1 MLKKSASMIPLACA
15 LVIVLSSIPGA
26 FGAQP
31 IDPNALRTFLYKGFT
46 DGMSVLDDCRVLTK
60 SEDWRDFSG
69 PDGAAPDTKGEI
81 TYARSEYI
89 RKGAKE
95 RFSREYKNDHHP
107 EGRCT
112 IRIFD
117 GNYSLEYLSAGTW
130 TDPSAHKGTALL
142 LPDPDSP
149 GIASRYPAGSPT
161 GFMEDFTPK
170 EILSRSDTIV
180 DTQPRQVDGL
190 SCYLVRA
197 NKEINRVKYQVSC
210 WLSPDRSFLPVKM
223 ELHEQ
228 DGSLALRLNVTEF
241 TQLPNGAW
249 FLKKLVREGF
259 WKTKSGEQWHVSTD
273 KVTFEEIELN
283 PQVDEAV
290 VFNTS
295 PDSLPVGTRLQDHTT
310 GLEYVIGEGP
320 VSDESIRNIIDR
332 TLRDFPIANRRPPVN
347 FPGAPNVAP
356 NDLSPI
362 PLLSDS
368 GVLASPQSPQA
379 PRAKTS
385 ATAVMVAVACASL
398 IAAVAIFLYCKHRPK
413 RTPS

>member
-1 MLKKSASMIPLACA
+1 
-15 LVIVLSSIPGA
+15 
-26 FGAQP
+26 
-31 IDPNALRTFLYKGFT
+31 
-46 DGMSVLDDCRVLTK
+46 
-60 SEDWRDFSG
+60 
-69 PDGAAPDTKGEI
+69 
-81 TYARSEYI
+81 
-89 RKGAKE
+89 
-95 RFSREYKNDHHP
+95 
-107 EGRCT
+107 
-112 IRIFD
+112 

-130 TDPSAHKGTALL
+130 TDPSADKGTALL

-149 GIASRYPAGSPT
+149 GIASAYPPGSPT
-161 GFMEDFTPK
+161 GFLEDFTPK
-170 EILSRSDTIV
+170 EILSRTDTIV
-180 DTQPRQVDGL
+180 DTQPQQVNGL
-190 SCYLVRA
+190 PCYLVRA
-197 NKEINRVKYQVSC
+197 TKEINRVKYKASY

-228 DGSLALRLNVTEF
+228 DGSLACRLNVTEF

-273 KVTFEEIELN
+273 KVTFEKIELN

-320 VSDESIRNIIDR
+320 VSDESIRNIIDH
-332 TLRDFPIANRRPPVN
+332 TLRDFPIANRKPPVN
-347 FPGAPNVAP
+347 APGAGSP

-368 GVLASPQSPQA
+368 GVLASPQSPQ
-379 PRAKTS
+379 PSRQKTPL
-385 ATAVMVAVACASL
+385 AVTIVACASL